1 MPNQNS
7 FLVCVCIYIIYMY
20 ALCTH
25 NICILNLYIMDMQIG
40 NTFDIYLKNFIY
52 FVDLNL
58 KMLIIV
64 LKSKWN

>member
-7 FLVCVCIYIIYMY
+7 FLVCVCIYIIHMY

-25 NICILNLYIMDMQIG
+25 NICILNIYIMDMQIR

>member
-1 MPNQNS
+1 
-7 FLVCVCIYIIYMY
+7 
-20 ALCTH
+20 
-25 NICILNLYIMDMQIG
+25 MDMQIG